1 MSTSTSYSYIQAYFP
16 CFKLFFLL
24 TEGEKR
30 KSAERWVINSFTVI
44 KTLKSLKGV
53 RLLMRCD
60 ILESLRT
67 QNCTVTMHY
76 VRERK
81 CSQLGKERK
90 KKKKIN
96 KRRVEVRGR
105 WDAFITLEG

>member
-1 MSTSTSYSYIQAYFP
+1 
-16 CFKLFFLL
+16 
-24 TEGEKR
+24 
-30 KSAERWVINSFTVI
+30 
-44 KTLKSLKGV
+44 
-53 RLLMRCD
+53 MRCD